1 VGNGVRGA
9 RRAATVNHPVGPH
22 MIELRQLRKH
32 YKMGDSIVHALDGA
46 DLDIGA
52 GEFVSLTGASGSGKS
67 TMMHLIGCLD
77 RPTSGSYRLD
87 GMAVNKMSDRQL
99 AMVRNRH
106 IGFVFQ
112 TFNLIN
118 RTSAVD
124 NVAVP
129 LIYSRKTS
137 TRNAAMAALEKVGLT
152 QRATHKP
159 SELSGGERQRV
170 AIARAIVNEPK
181 LILADEPTGNL
192 DTRTGEQI
200 MRIFHQLHATGTTVI
215 LVTHEMDVAAQ
226 AKRIIRMRDGKIVAD
241 EMLDDEKRSAL
252 QAEAY
257 AASQPVGSPS

>member
-1 VGNGVRGA
+1 
-9 RRAATVNHPVGPH
+9 

-32 YKMGDSIVHALDGA
+32 YKMGSSVVHALDGA

-77 RPTSGSYRLD
+77 RPTSGSYKLD
-87 GMAVNKMSDRQL
+87 GIAVNRMSDRQL
-99 AMVRNRH
+99 AIVRNRK

-137 TRNAAMAALEKVGLT
+137 TKAAAMAALEKVGLT
-152 QRATHKP
+152 KRASHKP

-192 DTRTGEQI
+192 DSRTGDQI
-200 MRIFHQLHATGTTVI
+200 MAIFHQLHAAGTTIV

-241 EMLDDEKRSAL
+241 EILDDLKRSAL
-252 QAEAY
+252 QAEAH
-257 AASQPVGSPS
+257 AGSHALGSST